1 MCLCARRFSQHVCT
15 RLLTYT
21 VYSWLGSE
29 PGALK
34 IVQRHPAISSP
45 RPLGVTLY
53 VQDQEWEICCF
64 LQRRFARLSLF
75 LVTLKKKFFNSTIH
89 FSNPLSFLTPRSSF
103 LLSCFF
109 AFGDADTHRAKEWEK
124 ERGSKCCD
132 RSAVRSA
139 DSCSPFDL
147 SANLLP
153 LTVELHDVLQLHA
166 C

>member
-1 MCLCARRFSQHVCT
+1 MGDL
-15 RLLTYT
+15 
-21 VYSWLGSE
+21 
-29 PGALK
+29 
-34 IVQRHPAISSP
+34 
-45 RPLGVTLY
+45 
-53 VQDQEWEICCF
+53 
-64 LQRRFARLSLF
+64 LF
-75 LVTLKKKFFNSTIH
+75 LIASFRPPFSFFSYFKKKLFFFNSTIH

-153 LTVELHDVLQLHA
+153 LTVELHDVLQLHT